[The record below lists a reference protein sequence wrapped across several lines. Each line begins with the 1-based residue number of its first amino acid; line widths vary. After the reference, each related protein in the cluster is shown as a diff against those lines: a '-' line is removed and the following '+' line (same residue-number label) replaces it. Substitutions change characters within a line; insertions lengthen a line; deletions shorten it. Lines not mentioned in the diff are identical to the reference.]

1 MKSIRNIF
9 HIWYDE
15 LADMFKDK
23 GILIFVIFVPLF
35 YPLLYSWVYTN
46 EVVREVPAAVVDDSR
61 TTQSREFIRM
71 VDATPDVDVVAHC
84 TTVAEAEELLRRREA
99 FGIIRIPES
108 FTKDI
113 WHGDQTVVGIYS
125 DMSSMLY
132 YKALLLATTKV
143 SLEMNADIKVERH
156 MHGTTD
162 RQDEIQHTPIEYD
175 YVALYNP
182 QSGFAA
188 FLIPPVLMLILQQ
201 TLLLGIGMSAGRM
214 RERFRGSLVPFH
226 HDYKNPVYIVLG
238 KAAAYFGIYIVMAV
252 YAFTIVTHGFSLP
265 QLGDLATLTAFVV
278 PFLLACIFLAMVLSS
293 LVWRREDCIL
303 LFVCLS
309 VPLLFISGLS
319 WPGAAVPAFWKA
331 VSCLFP
337 STFGMN
343 GYVRIQSMGATLS
356 DVAFELR
363 GLWFQAGVYFLL
375 ACLIYRR
382 QIKLIANRYYHK

>member
-156 MHGTTD
+156 MHGTID
-162 RQDEIQHTPIEYD
+162 RTRYSIRPSNTIT
-175 YVALYNP
+175 
-182 QSGFAA
+182 SRCT
-188 FLIPPVLMLILQQ
+188 I
-201 TLLLGIGMSAGRM
+201 R
-214 RERFRGSLVPFH
+214 
-226 HDYKNPVYIVLG
+226 
-238 KAAAYFGIYIVMAV
+238 KAASRR
-252 YAFTIVTHGFSLP
+252 FS
-265 QLGDLATLTAFVV
+265 
-278 PFLLACIFLAMVLSS
+278 
-293 LVWRREDCIL
+293 
-303 LFVCLS
+303 
-309 VPLLFISGLS
+309 
-319 WPGAAVPAFWKA
+319 
-331 VSCLFP
+331 
-337 STFGMN
+337 
-343 GYVRIQSMGATLS
+343 
-356 DVAFELR
+356 
-363 GLWFQAGVYFLL
+363 
-375 ACLIYRR
+375 YRPC
-382 QIKLIANRYYHK
+382 